1 LISRGTAGHRLT
13 LRDANGNER
22 VMRAFTV
29 SIIGAAIAVA
39 TLGVASASGPPE
51 LDVSTSCSA
60 AARGSVTV
68 GADKQACLNDERTA
82 RDALTKDWS
91 NFSPNT
97 RTQCVGMNRT
107 GGPPSYVELLV
118 CLEMMRDAGKNQ

>member
-1 LISRGTAGHRLT
+1 LK
-13 LRDANGNER
+13 DANGNER
-22 VMRAFTV
+22 VMRALTV
-29 SIIGAAIAVA
+29 SVVSAAIAVA
-39 TLGVASASGPPE
+39 TLGVACAGGLPE

-68 GADKQACLNDERTA
+68 GTDKQACLNDERTA
-82 RDALTKDWS
+82 KDTLAKDWA
-91 NFSPNT
+91 NFSPNA

-118 CLEMMRDAGKNQ
+118 CLEMMRDAGKNR